1 MSFVADGFETIGNAS
16 GTISMDFDGEAIEM
30 PYEATLYLNGD
41 ATIAAAETADPSGE
55 AKYLFLS
62 KCPGRDVLTGT
73 GHSPNAVDVE
83 GTLVNCLDSTDRDA
97 LLASHKQAA
106 DNPQADGAA
115 LSAEIAEAP
124 SRWADLSMK
133 LMAQLMAA
141 FQE

>member
-1 MSFVADGFETIGNAS
+1 VRAPCSTTAERITQIDRAQARTESLVRAALAQAGNAYPRTH
-16 GTISMDFDGEAIEM
+16 GFGPHGAVQ
-30 PYEATLYLNGD
+30 A
-41 ATIAAAETADPSGE
+41 
-55 AKYLFLS
+55 
-62 KCPGRDVLTGT
+62 GR
-73 GHSPNAVDVE
+73 E
-83 GTLVNCLDSTDRDA
+83 
-97 LLASHKQAA
+97 AA